1 MDSRPTGSNF
11 ATVAI
16 LAAMD
21 DVPLTAFTME
31 LYHALTAIG
40 MLFFF
45 FFFHS
50 KILWTCYSV
59 SNNLCLRYLKY
70 FMN

>member
-1 MDSRPTGSNF
+1 MNIYLAFSASYFLGEKALSMDSRPTGSNF

-16 LAAMD
+16 LAAME

-40 MLFFF
+40 
-45 FFFHS
+45 
-50 KILWTCYSV
+50 T
-59 SNNLCLRYLKY
+59 Y
-70 FMN
+70 FYYY